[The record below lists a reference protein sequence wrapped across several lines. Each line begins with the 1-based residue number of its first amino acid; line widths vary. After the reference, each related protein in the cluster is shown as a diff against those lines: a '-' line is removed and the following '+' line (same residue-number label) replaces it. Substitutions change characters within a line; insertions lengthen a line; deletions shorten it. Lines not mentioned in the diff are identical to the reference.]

1 MEESQAEEQQLHLV
15 GNPAELNRSTQTN
28 GLERTQEQQQTDQSE
43 EQHVSHSEEQD
54 EQQQLLQQQQQEEQ
68 RQQEQQPEE
77 EIPLVERRSQTDEN
91 LEEKSIEEDPPPY
104 SQLPQ
109 HQQQPQP
116 FVQESLDHQQQRLY
130 EDHQL
135 HQHVQQQL
143 RIQQHLIDQSY
154 QEQLQLRQQQSPEQ
168 SPFRVLQPSRSTPS
182 RDWSQSLHERVHSLQ
197 QVRRRTTVRKRG
209 IICCGIS
216 GALLMAMGFNFI
228 FLDLQDDEDG
238 LSVVLVIG
246 SVFMV
251 FGVMLI
257 LSCLRLCCM
266 TRLEQSF
273 TPIEDLDQ
281 DVMAAHDSYNDVSTA
296 YNYHQSLPS
305 YSALPMRQGG
315 NYHLISGVPSA
326 PAYRYPDDDR
336 PPSYSEIFKDS

>member
-1 MEESQAEEQQLHLV
+1 
-15 GNPAELNRSTQTN
+15 
-28 GLERTQEQQQTDQSE
+28 
-43 EQHVSHSEEQD
+43 
-54 EQQQLLQQQQQEEQ
+54 
-68 RQQEQQPEE
+68 
-77 EIPLVERRSQTDEN
+77 
-91 LEEKSIEEDPPPY
+91 
-104 SQLPQ
+104 
-109 HQQQPQP
+109 
-116 FVQESLDHQQQRLY
+116 
-130 EDHQL
+130 
-135 HQHVQQQL
+135 
-143 RIQQHLIDQSY
+143 
-154 QEQLQLRQQQSPEQ
+154 
-168 SPFRVLQPSRSTPS
+168 
-182 RDWSQSLHERVHSLQ
+182 
-197 QVRRRTTVRKRG
+197 
-209 IICCGIS
+209 
-216 GALLMAMGFNFI
+216 MAMGFNFI